1 VQRRDNFSGR
11 SFYEHIFPADTLA
24 FGWSSSSLHWL
35 STAPGHIPDRFC
47 VHQSHDSASRIAYA
61 ARSTSDWTTFLDHRS
76 VELQVGGV
84 VVIVDVLR
92 GDGGL
97 VGSEALFDC
106 LAGALRA
113 ALEQGVLTV
122 PSRIPR
128 AQFRLT
134 TRPRRDAA
142 AKARLLKR
150 IWARTRDLIAAH
162 ATSVS
167 TWFAR
172 HEHPFA
178 PHDRDSRPAN
188 VIRPQLVDS

>member
-113 ALEQGVLTV
+113 ALEQGVLSSFAHS
-122 PSRIPR
+122 SRPVSPHNSTPAR
-128 AQFRLT
+128 RSGQSPAAQADLGPN
-134 TRPRRDAA
+134 TRPHRRACHIGIDM
-142 AKARLLKR
+142 
-150 IWARTRDLIAAH
+150 
-162 ATSVS
+162 V
-167 TWFAR
+167 
-172 HEHPFA
+172 
-178 PHDRDSRPAN
+178 
-188 VIRPQLVDS
+188 